1 MELINKFV
9 IIIIIIEP
17 EEVEKTT
24 QKEILGR
31 LILNQK

>member
-1 MELINKFV
+1 MELINKFG
-9 IIIIIIEP
+9 IIIEL
-17 EEVEKTT
+17 EEVEKAI